1 LKKISLT
8 QNSIIPINGGTPTE
22 IKETKDRKRQ
32 NISPDGK
39 YLVYN
44 EVKISNI
51 LGKDFY
57 PDLEKSVQIYDGLD
71 YRHWDTW
78 NEGSTTFFTENT
90 EDAVGTD
97 IMGKENF
104 DSPQS
109 LLAEMKI
116 TSGHRQ

>member
-1 LKKISLT
+1 MK
-8 QNSIIPINGGTPTE
+8 
-22 IKETKDRKRQ
+22 
-32 NISPDGK
+32 
-39 YLVYN
+39 
-44 EVKISNI
+44 VKISNI

-57 PDLEKSVQIYDGLD
+57 PDLENPEVQIYDVD

-78 NEGSTTFFTENT
+78 NEEFHTTSFTKKHR
-90 EDAVGTD
+90 DAVGTD

-116 TSGHRQ
+116 IWSPTVKKFFVNKKKKAGTQYAISTNTN